1 MAQSGGGRSTDLYYR
16 PFSLLAPPHPAPA
29 GDDSSSGSSSDMED
43 PPLELPAADSAR
55 GGGAPPFTHAV
66 PPPLDLLAAHPARGG
81 GAPPFTR
88 AVPPPLIRVPGAGP
102 RGRFDLD
109 PRRFRCQLGVGVGG
123 GLPGRRQ
130 AGDGERER
138 GGVAL
143 PGEIYN
149 ALKAIR
155 PRLARADLLRA
166 YSALV
171 RDDRKFRSLM
181 ALPEDMRKEWLLMEV
196 AERRP

>member
-1 MAQSGGGRSTDLYYR
+1 MEKSYMYLGAQGLVQKIEATSML
-16 PFSLLAPPHPAPA
+16 SLRIMPRVPQGTSPEEIFEALRGIPRLARA
-29 GDDSSSGSSSDMED
+29 
-43 PPLELPAADSAR
+43 
-55 GGGAPPFTHAV
+55 
-66 PPPLDLLAAHPARGG
+66 DLL
-81 GAPPFTR
+81 R
-88 AVPPPLIRVPGAGP
+88 AYSVLIR
-102 RGRFDLD
+102 DD
-109 PRRFRCQLGVGVGG
+109 RRFRYLMA
-123 GLPGRRQ
+123 LPK

-138 GGVAL
+138 GGAAL

-181 ALPEDMRKEWLLMEV
+181 ALPEDMRKDWLLMEV
-196 AERRP
+196 ADRRP